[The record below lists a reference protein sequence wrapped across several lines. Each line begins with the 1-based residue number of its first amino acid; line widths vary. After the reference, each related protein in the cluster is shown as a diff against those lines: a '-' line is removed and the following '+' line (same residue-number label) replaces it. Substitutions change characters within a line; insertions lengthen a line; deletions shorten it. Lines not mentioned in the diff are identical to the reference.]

1 MLQGYVT
8 MVRLRGRI
16 AIGWGGGGGLQ
27 SYIRRVHCKAE
38 GIESQ

>member
-16 AIGWGGGGGLQ
+16 AIGWGGGGLQ